1 MQTDDY
7 FTKEKYREMY
17 HFSERQC
24 KGLRDM
30 AENIISADKKIVI
43 DVAATGN
50 NTKTDEIYRL
60 SVIDISGYI
69 LYDSFFVPESY
80 HSKFQVKDLSII
92 ENATTLR
99 EQLFKIDE
107 ILLSANT
114 IIGFELGKVMAFLR
128 QSGCIWRTN
137 YDFISIQT
145 AFEDHCDT
153 KKATLNDCA
162 AYFGYELQDVKPYD
176 TVEKCNAILHFYNK
190 IIVEGWDID
199 IE

>member
-1 MQTDDY
+1 MQTDDII
-7 FTKEKYREMY
+7 TKEKYREMY

-24 KGLRDM
+24 KGLRAM

-92 ENATTLR
+92 ENAPTLR
-99 EQLFKIDE
+99 EQIFKIDE

-145 AFEDHCDT
+145 AFEDHCDA
-153 KKATLNDCA
+153 KKAALNDCA

-176 TVEKCNAILHFYNK
+176 TVEKCNAILHCYNK